1 VCAGAV
7 LVVCWIVWWL
17 GGAGWLMV
25 LLVDNW
31 FVEGSEFGDMQTLA
45 GGGWD
50 VLDHAKDRAELI
62 GSGLGWL
69 LHPETD
75 TP

>member
-1 VCAGAV
+1 
-7 LVVCWIVWWL
+7 
-17 GGAGWLMV
+17 MV

>member
-1 VCAGAV
+1 MLV
-7 LVVCWIVWWL
+7 LSWL
-17 GGAGWLMV
+17 CVGLCGGWV

-31 FVEGSEFGDMQTLA
+31 FVELEGSEFGDMQTLA

-50 VLDHAKDRAELI
+50 VPGHAKDRAELI